1 MTTSTE
7 PISLESLSKLSFI
20 LHYRKDCEDR
30 ESNLKASTSFIR
42 NKFPNSEII
51 VVNDD
56 AEVYPEVKERLG
68 DHLKRNKIKYLFLQ
82 NDDEFKK
89 SEAFNG
95 AAALASGE
103 ILCFWDVDVLIHDSY
118 IKIACEL
125 INDGGAD
132 HVYPFNGTF
141 VDIQKDLFQDFLT
154 RYNFE
159 YINELWKAGHPSLH
173 FASDSSPGGCTM
185 ISKDAFYRMGGYD
198 NRFIGWGFEDTDFL
212 YRSRKVNR
220 VSYIQSK
227 DAICWHLHHENA
239 KRTEN
244 PHYNNN
250 LMIFNQ
256 NAAR

>member
-7 PISLESLSKLSFI
+7 PISQKSQYNISFI
-20 LHYRKDCEDR
+20 LHYRKDSEDR
-30 ESNLKASTSFIR
+30 EFNLKTSVSYIR
-42 NKFPNSEII
+42 YAFPNSEII
-51 VVNDD
+51 IVNDD
-56 AEVYPEVKERLG
+56 KELDSRLG
-68 DHLKRNKIKYLFLQ
+68 SALSGNSVKVLFLQ
-82 NDDEFKK
+82 NADEFKK
-89 SEAFNG
+89 SLAFNQAVG
-95 AAALASGE
+95 YSRE
-103 ILCFWDVDVLIHDSY
+103 NILCFWDVDVLIHSSY
-118 IKIACEL
+118 IKAACEL
-125 INDGGAD
+125 INDGRAD

-159 YINELWKAGHPSLH
+159 YITELWESGHPSLH

-185 ISKDAFYRMGGYD
+185 ISKDAFNRMGGYD
-198 NRFIGWGFEDTDFL
+198 DRFIGWGFEDTDFL